1 MVSNLTEN
9 GFQGAGIG
17 NIQEFAAQ
25 RTQKDFSNNELN
37 TFKCN
42 SLFCKVSKLDL
53 DRGYLHWWPIIR
65 TCNGYEFRV
74 TRIDNL
80 NRGNDS
86 WIERVIYYCDTIYA
100 YSYVPLQSEKV
111 YHKEL

>member
-25 RTQKDFSNNELN
+25 RTQKDFSNNELSMFTCN
-37 TFKCN
+37 T
-42 SLFCKVSKLDL
+42 LFCKDSKLDL
-53 DRGYLHWWPIIR
+53 DRGYLHWPPIIR
-65 TCNGYEFRV
+65 TCNGEEFPV

-86 WIERVIYYCDTIYA
+86 WIKRVLYHCDTIY
-100 YSYVPLQSEKV
+100 SYKYVLFQSEKI
-111 YHKEL
+111 HQKEV